1 MRHVILTCIN
11 HPELRWSTKECAVTN
26 GKYNG
31 QRNLSFDGI
40 PITNADDTPKMYFD
54 LSGVEC
60 EMVTADGR
68 YVKECS
74 CPPSDLVVAE
84 EDKLVKRYE

>member
-1 MRHVILTCIN
+1 MRHVILTCKN

-31 QRNLSFDGI
+31 QRNIFFEGRPVYNLNG
-40 PITNADDTPKMYFD
+40 TPKMYED
-54 LSGVEC
+54 ASGLSCTMFKDEKLIHEC
-60 EMVTADGR
+60 DCLLG
-68 YVKECS
+68 
-74 CPPSDLVVAE
+74 DLVVAE